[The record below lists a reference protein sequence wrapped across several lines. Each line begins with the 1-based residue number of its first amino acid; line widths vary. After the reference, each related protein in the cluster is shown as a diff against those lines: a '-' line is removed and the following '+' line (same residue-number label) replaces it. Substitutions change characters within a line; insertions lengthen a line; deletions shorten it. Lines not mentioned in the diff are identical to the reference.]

1 MKKNR
6 EILQKLLEMDTTQ
19 LEVLQ
24 LSMEEN
30 PFLKESEKE
39 VFR

>member
-19 LEVLQ
+19 LKVLQ
-24 LSMEEN
+24 LAMEEN
-30 PFLKESEKE
+30 PFLK
-39 VFR
+39 